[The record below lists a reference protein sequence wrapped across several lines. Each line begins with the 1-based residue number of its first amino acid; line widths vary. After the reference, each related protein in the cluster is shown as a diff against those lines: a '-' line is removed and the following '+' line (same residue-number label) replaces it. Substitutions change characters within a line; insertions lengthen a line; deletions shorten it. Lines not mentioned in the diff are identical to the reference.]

1 LCPSAKAGD
10 AASGGGGSALGDD
23 FEASANVPA
32 ALHASLTT
40 AQLAEL
46 ARRAPDACAI
56 ADTFE
61 ALATKPFVAL
71 ISGLGLLPTQC
82 FNAIADAVDKNRS
95 YDQDGDGNGGEMVVH
110 VEGCR
115 DGGDV
120 GCGLA
125 LDRLMLHD
133 PPYNHCGSTVA
144 KPRRGSVQELNV
156 EAERVASRAAY
167 PAFERTI
174 AGELPMRLNFQ
185 TDLSL
190 KGASS
195 AEFPGLLR
203 QLSDSRSSGS
213 VDVLCMSSLPGLK
226 GAECMRAVVAY
237 LIAHPHVWALNL
249 GERSGFAFTAVDYN
263 ILCKGVESGHT
274 GLALCWIEHQ
284 DGGLSTAATKRRF
297 FKAVND
303 NRIRLQDKARAVF
316 ALTHSEEAAMR
327 LIPWRDR
334 DYRQRLV
341 ESTRRWTGLTLGEY
355 TCMGQHHLKKG
366 VDIWGVVDGKLK
378 TVEKGTPVE
387 EEELDESGCYVPSK
401 DKSASSSPI
410 ESLTDLV
417 DRLRRDL
424 QLVSAAETV
433 RDTVDRLRRESEAI
447 CRHRD
452 ELLLRAAPCISKPD
466 SCALNMRGSIAGRHV
481 TCQTAAGDFDGRVIN
496 ELSGGH
502 VRILWYDRVVDYPRE
517 TYGPWLR
524 SKDQSS
530 RFTIKVGDDSQ
541 AAIPDLVPFPD
552 EDSTQLKRQRTPLLV
567 ARV

>member
-1 LCPSAKAGD
+1 VL
-10 AASGGGGSALGDD
+10 
-23 FEASANVPA
+23 N
-32 ALHASLTT
+32 
-40 AQLAEL
+40 
-46 ARRAPDACAI
+46 
-56 ADTFE
+56 
-61 ALATKPFVAL
+61 
-71 ISGLGLLPTQC
+71 C
-82 FNAIADAVDKNRS
+82 FG
-95 YDQDGDGNGGEMVVH
+95 QVVH

-167 PAFERTI
+167 PAFERAI

-195 AEFPGLLR
+195 ADFPGLLR
-203 QLSDSRSSGS
+203 QLSDSRSSGK

-249 GERSGFAFTAVDYN
+249 GERSGFAFTAADYN
-263 ILCKGVESGHT
+263 ILCEGVESGHT

-303 NRIRLQDKARAVF
+303 NRIRLQDKARAVL
-316 ALTHSEEAAMR
+316 ALTGSEEAAMR

-334 DYRQRLV
+334 DYRQRIV

-355 TCMGQHHLKKG
+355 TCMGQHHLRKG

-387 EEELDESGCYVPSK
+387 DEELDESGCYVPSK
-401 DKSASSSPI
+401 DKSASSSPS
-410 ESLTDLV
+410 EALTDLV

-424 QLVSAAETV
+424 QSVSSAEAL
-433 RDTVDRLRRESEAI
+433 RDTVDRLRRESEAV

-452 ELLLRAAPCISKPD
+452 ELLLRAAPCISEPND
-466 SCALNMRGSIAGRHV
+466 CALNARGSIAGRHV
-481 TCQTAAGDFDGRVIN
+481 KCHTDAGDFDGRVIR
-496 ELSGGH
+496 LLPCG
-502 VRILWYDRVVDYPRE
+502 RAQILWHDHEAVYRRE
-517 TYGPWLR
+517 EIVPWLQPK
-524 SKDQSS
+524 SQSE
-530 RFTIKVGDDSQ
+530 RFAIKVGYDNQ
-541 AAIPDLVPFPD
+541 AVIPDLVPFPR
-552 EDSTQLKRQRTPLLV
+552 EDSTQLKRQRTPP
-567 ARV
+567 